1 MKPLIEIIESA
12 HQKCSKLDFTDWDDF
27 LGVFVCSIGYNI
39 QKQSRRIF
47 DPEFEDDP
55 DMLFID
61 FAADLFEMSRS
72 DMRKLLKNNGVKVNN
87 QVPSQSLKV
96 KDLPWIE
103 LGDWKVCVVKCG
115 KNKFD
120 FILM

>member
-1 MKPLIEIIESA
+1 MKPLIEIVETA
-12 HQKCSKLDFTDWDDF
+12 HQKCSNLDFANWDDF
-27 LGVFVCSIGYNI
+27 LGFFICCVGYNF
-39 QKQSRRIF
+39 QEQTKRIF
-47 DPEFEDDP
+47 DPDFTDDP

-61 FAADLFEMSRS
+61 FAANLFDMSRS

-87 QVPSQSLKV
+87 QIPSQNMKV
-96 KDLPWIE
+96 KELPWIDLDE
-103 LGDWKVCVVKCG
+103 WKVCVVKCG